1 MTRKLI
7 TEVSNLLILDI
18 YSLNIPFIVFWF
30 FKIMS
35 LLKIVNCTDSIL
47 RKRCLKVENI
57 DQTLVT
63 LADNMI
69 ETMYSASG
77 LGLAANQ
84 VGVSSD
90 FFVIDVG
97 IEKEKRDPVIIINP
111 VITASDEQVLAEEGC
126 LSIPEIFA
134 EVKRSQQ
141 IEVKGYDLNGNELR
155 YEAEGFLAR
164 AFQHEMDHLKGVL
177 FWDNMSKV
185 KRNILQRKF
194 KKKLK
199 EIEA

>member
-1 MTRKLI
+1 M
-7 TEVSNLLILDI
+7 
-18 YSLNIPFIVFWF
+18 
-30 FKIMS
+30 
-35 LLKIVNCTDSIL
+35 DSVL
-47 RKRCLKVENI
+47 RKKCLKVENI
-57 DQTLVT
+57 DETLIT

-69 ETMYSASG
+69 ETMYAAPG

-90 FFVIDVG
+90 FFVIDVD
-97 IEKEKRDPVIIINP
+97 IEKETRDPVIIINP
-111 VITASDEQVLAEEGC
+111 VITASEEEVMGEEGC
-126 LSIPEIFA
+126 LSIPEVFA
-134 EVKRSQQ
+134 EVKRFQHV
-141 IEVKGYDLNGNELR
+141 EVKGYDLKGNELR

-164 AFQHEMDHLKGVL
+164 AFQHEMDHLNGVL
-177 FWDNMSKV
+177 FWDNLSKV

>member
-1 MTRKLI
+1 M
-7 TEVSNLLILDI
+7 
-18 YSLNIPFIVFWF
+18 
-30 FKIMS
+30 
-35 LLKIVNCTDSIL
+35 DSVL
-47 RKRCLKVENI
+47 RKKCLKVENI
-57 DQTLVT
+57 DAALVALT
-63 LADNMI
+63 DNMI

-90 FFVIDVG
+90 LFVIDVG

-111 VITASDEQVLAEEGC
+111 VITASEEEVIAEEGC

-134 EVKRSQQ
+134 QVKRSQHVE
-141 IEVKGYDLNGNELR
+141 IKGYDLKGNELR

-164 AFQHEMDHLKGVL
+164 AFQHEMDHLNGVL
-177 FWDNMSKV
+177 FWDNLSKV
-185 KRNILQRKF
+185 KRDILQRKF

-199 EIEA
+199 ETEV